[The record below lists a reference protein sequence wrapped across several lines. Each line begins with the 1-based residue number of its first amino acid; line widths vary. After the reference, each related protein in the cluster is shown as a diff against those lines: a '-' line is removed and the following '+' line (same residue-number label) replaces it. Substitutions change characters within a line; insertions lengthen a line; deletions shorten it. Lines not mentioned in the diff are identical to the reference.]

1 MPYWLSFS
9 YLANLPYN
17 LNTLNSMKTIKQF
30 GFALAIIFS
39 LTLSSCGGSDDNG
52 GGGFSGPATGTFIKA
67 KVGGSNF
74 LSEGEFAV
82 GNMTNGAMVLTG
94 SSTSGKNMGI
104 QLYSTT
110 GSLAVGTYSMNAT
123 QDSNV
128 NVGSLTFTDVN
139 LSTFSVIAYNSVN
152 CENSNGTLEITFMD
166 DTKIEG
172 TFSFVGKEVK
182 EDETCDGGT
191 KTVTNG
197 SFRLVL

>member
-1 MPYWLSFS
+1 
-9 YLANLPYN
+9 
-17 LNTLNSMKTIKQF
+17 MKTIKQF

-52 GGGFSGPATGTFIKA
+52 GGGFSGPATGNFIKA

-74 LSEGEFAV
+74 LSEGQFAV
-82 GNMTNGAMVLTG
+82 GNYTSGAMVLTG
-94 SSTSGKNMGI
+94 SSTTGKNIGI

-110 GSLAVGTYSMNAT
+110 GSLAVGTYNMNAT
-123 QDSNV
+123 QDSDIA
-128 NVGSLTFTDVN
+128 VGSITYTDVN
-139 LSTFSVIAYNSVN
+139 TSTFSVTPYNSLN
-152 CENSNGTLEITFMD
+152 CENTNGTLEITFMD
-166 DTKIEG
+166 ATKIEG

-191 KTVTNG
+191 KNVTNG